1 MRRGG
6 LQIIEKLSK
15 PVVRILVVVNQL
27 RQLSDFAVTAVV
39 DAIANVIILILSIFD
54 NVVSVVMV
62 IC

>member
-1 MRRGG
+1 MQR
-6 LQIIEKLSK
+6 IEKLSK

>member
-6 LQIIEKLSK
+6 LQRIEKLSK